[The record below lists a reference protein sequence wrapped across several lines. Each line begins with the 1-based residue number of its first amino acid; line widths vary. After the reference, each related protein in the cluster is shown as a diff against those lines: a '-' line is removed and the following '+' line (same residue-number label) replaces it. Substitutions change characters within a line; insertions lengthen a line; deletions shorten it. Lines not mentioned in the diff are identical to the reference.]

1 MIHILDIHNSIA
13 NDFLS
18 ELRDIEIQKDR
29 MRFRKNLERM
39 GEIFA
44 YEISKTMEYEEKE
57 IVSSLGIAK
66 CSVLKHQPVL
76 CPIMRAGLAFHQGF
90 LNYFDKAESAFISTY
105 RKHEKDGSFEI
116 ELDYM
121 SSPNLEDK
129 TLILLDSMI
138 ATGFSITS
146 SLKGLRPN
154 YGEPAKIHVVSV
166 ISSIMGIDYLKKN
179 LPIGTHI
186 WTTAI
191 DQELT
196 AQAYIVPGLGDAGDL
211 AYGEK

>member
-1 MIHILDIHNSIA
+1 
-13 NDFLS
+13 
-18 ELRDIEIQKDR
+18 
-29 MRFRKNLERM
+29 
-39 GEIFA
+39 
-44 YEISKTMEYEEKE
+44 MEYEEQE
-57 IVSSLGIAK
+57 ITSSLGIAK
-66 CSVLKHQPVL
+66 CFVLKQQPVL

-90 LNYFDKAESAFISTY
+90 LNFFDRAESAFVSTY
-105 RKHEKDGSFEI
+105 RKREKDGSFVVEI
-116 ELDYM
+116 DYM

-138 ATGFSITS
+138 ATGASIDS
-146 SLKGLRPN
+146 SLKGLRIN
-154 YGEPAKIHVVSV
+154 YGEPSKIHIVSV
-166 ISSIMGIDYLKKN
+166 ISSMMGIDYLKRK

-186 WTTAI
+186 WTTAV